1 MKKTCIIIAALFSSL
16 VFCTKNDV
24 TQVSQV
30 SGYTDSITIDLFS
43 YSYYCFKHNTS
54 YYDSAAV
61 TAKGQLYLKPLDS
74 SVKTYN
80 STYYAVVPPK
90 YEPREFEA
98 WLYDSIPLT
107 NTVAGDTNLLLTGYS
122 FSSFSYLCLDTST
135 TNSAKDIQSLAITYN
150 YGYGFVLGISGTVPL
165 GVGKIKIYYK

>member
-80 STYYAVVPPK
+80 STYYA
-90 YEPREFEA
+90 ER
-98 WLYDSIPLT
+98 I
-107 NTVAGDTNLLLTGYS
+107 
-122 FSSFSYLCLDTST
+122 
-135 TNSAKDIQSLAITYN
+135 
-150 YGYGFVLGISGTVPL
+150 
-165 GVGKIKIYYK
+165 